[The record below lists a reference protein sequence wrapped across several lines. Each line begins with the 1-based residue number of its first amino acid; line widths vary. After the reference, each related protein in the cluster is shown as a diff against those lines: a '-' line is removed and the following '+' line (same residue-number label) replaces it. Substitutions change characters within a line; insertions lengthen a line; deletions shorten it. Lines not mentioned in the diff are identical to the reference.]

1 MPDINA
7 YMLIDEI
14 PETKMETAVNEQPTM
29 ASIIVSIM
37 IYGI

>member
-1 MPDINA
+1 MMPDINA

-14 PETKMETAVNEQPTM
+14 PETKMETAVNEPTM

-37 IYGI
+37 TYGI